1 MFYVDLFRALQEADI
16 RYLVVG
22 GLAMNLHGIP
32 RMTADIDIFLSL
44 DEANVRKF
52 LNVAISL
59 DLVPAVP
66 VPPES
71 LADPEER
78 RRWRDEKNMIV
89 LSFRSRSHPAVPV
102 DVFIEEPLPFE
113 QAWSRRK
120 RVGTEDGKLEISV
133 ASIRDMI
140 AMKEK
145 AGRLQDRS
153 DLEIL
158 RRQAGEDS

>member
-1 MFYVDLFRALQEADI
+1 MFYIDLFRALQAADI

-22 GLAMNLHGIP
+22 GLALNLHGIP

-44 DEANVRKF
+44 DEANVLNF
-52 LNVAISL
+52 LAAAKSL
-59 DLVPAVP
+59 GLVPAVP
-66 VPPES
+66 VVPES
-71 LADPEER
+71 LADPDER

-89 LSFRSRSHPAVPV
+89 LSFRNPAHPAVPV
-102 DVFIEEPLPFE
+102 DVFIDEPLPFE
-113 QAWSRRK
+113 DAWSRRK
-120 RVGTEDGKLEISV
+120 RVVAEDGKLEIAV

-145 AGRLQDRS
+145 AGRSQDRS

-158 RRQAGEDS
+158 RRQAEAEP